1 MPSFDIVSEVDHQSL
16 DNAINTA
23 RKEIM
28 NRYDF
33 GDSKTEIDFDKKELS
48 LTITTENDMRVKH
61 VIDVLITRLVKQQID
76 PSSIDLGKEHYASG
90 NMVRKDL
97 KIREGIDKD
106 TARKVVKLIKEMKLK
121 VEPAIMDDQVR
132 VSAKKIDD
140 LQEVMSMLR
149 GKQSDLGLPLQFT
162 NFK

>member
-1 MPSFDIVSEVDHQSL
+1 
-16 DNAINTA
+16 
-23 RKEIM
+23 
-28 NRYDF
+28 
-33 GDSKTEIDFDKKELS
+33 
-48 LTITTENDMRVKH
+48 
-61 VIDVLITRLVKQQID
+61 
-76 PSSIDLGKEHYASG
+76 
-90 NMVRKDL
+90 VRKDL